1 MLGAMAIRMKEWGM
15 LRAPSSA
22 VHLPV
27 QGVMGWGEAAQ
38 SLGSGIAKVLL
49 GSAELAQE
57 KEQVTATGDL
67 ADFSRRLHDIS
78 EETCSQLEGQDVRD
92 WEYSWQQVSAPLFAE
107 AVAELPPSARE
118 AGRELAEAYSHRAA
132 VRALRDRE
140 ISRLDKARSSWQQRV
155 DAAVQSG
162 DAAAAESWLQSG
174 AGVFVP
180 QAELEARRSQV
191 RSKACAT
198 TWRNRLVQQ
207 PLSTLAEL
215 AVAPAEEL
223 PSDAQEQLYLRADIR
238 RTRREARGALVNH
251 LSERVGDEEPYDE
264 EELELACRAGVIS
277 PRQLESARRSPR
289 PLAAA
294 ERCTW
299 MRRIDECGSDPAQL
313 TELRLDILTAPV
325 PLHERG
331 QLLRRVEMATGV
343 SAEDRLTLSRSLW
356 KLYETGNFGCP
367 GDEQALLRL
376 AELQQAGLPVLVGE
390 GSEAAARW
398 IEHVRGGGD
407 RWVCFS
413 FDRD

>member
-1 MLGAMAIRMKEWGM
+1 MAIRMKEWGM
-15 LRAPSSA
+15 LRAPSSS

-38 SLGSGIAKVLL
+38 SLGSGIAKALL
-49 GSAELAQE
+49 GSAELVQE

-78 EETCSQLEGQDVRD
+78 DETRSQLDGQDVRD

-107 AVAELPPSARE
+107 AVAELPPAARE
-118 AGRELAEAYSHRAA
+118 AGRELAEAYSRRAS

-180 QAELEARRSQV
+180 QDELETRRAQV
-191 RSKACAT
+191 RSRACAT
-198 TWRNRLVQQ
+198 TWRNRLAQQ
-207 PLSTLAEL
+207 PFVALAEL
-215 AVAPAEEL
+215 ADAPVEDL
-223 PSDAQEQLYLRADIR
+223 PGDSQDELYLRADIR
-238 RTRREARGALVNH
+238 RTRRVARGTLVSR
-251 LSERVGDEEPYDE
+251 LTERVEDEEPYDV

-277 PRQLESARRSPR
+277 SGQLESARRSPR
-289 PLAAA
+289 PLGAA

-299 MRRIDECGSDPAQL
+299 LRRIDESDSDPAQL
-313 TELRLDILTAPV
+313 TELRLDILTAPI
-325 PLHERG
+325 PMRERKF
-331 QLLRRVEMATGV
+331 LLRRVELSAGV
-343 SAEDRLTLSRSLW
+343 TAEDRFTLSRSLW
-356 KLYETGNFGCP
+356 KLYEAGSFGCP

-376 AELQQAGLPVLVGE
+376 AELQQAGLPVLAGE

-398 IEHVRGGGD
+398 IEHVRGGGE

-413 FDRD
+413 SQRD